1 MARGPRN
8 LPQPQPPMP
17 IVKAHLADEHGELVP
32 LQLLELGG
40 ECGGYCLYRWLF
52 QPLGFHEWQWQRGD
66 PWKLPFFQELRAA
79 IRPPGVKRGRD
90 GREKDAEGNPR
101 PELLHIE
108 IRGKRMRAFNSHLV
122 LRVELVSP
130 ADQCWLFRQ
139 LLGDMDAKAAIEDRR
154 KLIAPGSGTPPA
166 FRAVLSPHLAAVRD
180 LPAVHC
186 AHWDNS
192 RGRLRITVNKAGDKF
207 LGEKLKLCYVKVK
220 HYRAMMLNHLNGHV
234 SALLHLEE
242 ALEKLVAA
250 AEQAMLLRLEHPE
263 PDNGD
268 GEVPTIIVDL
278 ISHLAEEE
286 FNAARGGVAPG
297 VMQ

>member
-1 MARGPRN
+1 MARN
-8 LPQPQPPMP
+8 LPPPMP
-17 IVKAHLADEHGELVP
+17 LVLAHLADERGELVP

-52 QPLGFHEWQWQRGD
+52 QPLGFHEWEWQRGD

-90 GREKDAEGNPR
+90 GREKDLLGNWR

-108 IRGKRMRAFNSHLV
+108 IRGKRIRAYNSLQV
-122 LRVELVSP
+122 LRVELVTP
-130 ADQCWLFRQ
+130 ENVEWLQCH
-139 LLGDMDAKAAIEDRR
+139 LLGDMHAQAAIEAR
-154 KLIAPGSGTPPA
+154 KNAPGIALGTPPA
-166 FRAVLSPHLAAVRD
+166 FRAALSPHLAAVRD
-180 LPAVHC
+180 LPAVHS

-207 LGEKLKLCYVKVK
+207 LGEKLKPCYVKVK
-220 HYRAMMLNHLNGHV
+220 HYRDMMVNHVNGHV
-234 SALLHLEE
+234 SALMHLEE

-250 AEQAMLLRLEHPE
+250 AERATKMRLE

-268 GEVPTIIVDL
+268 DEVPTIIVDL
-278 ISHLAEEE
+278 ISHMAEEDYNE
-286 FNAARGGVAPG
+286 ARALKAAK
-297 VMQ
+297 